1 MTSLAVRSV
10 RTVVGGVWLYEGL
23 WKKVLGRSPQERA
36 ILESVPGL
44 SADGARAATLGL
56 GIAESALAA
65 WVFSGRRP
73 RACAIVQ
80 TGLVVGMNAG
90 GLAVGRQHIPDPAG
104 LLARNA
110 GFLGLVW
117 AGSAAR

>member
-1 MTSLAVRSV
+1 VTSLAVRSV
-10 RTVVGGVWLYEGL
+10 RTVVSGVWLYEGL
-23 WKKVLGRSPQERA
+23 WKKVLARSPQETA
-36 ILESVPGL
+36 IVGSVPGL
-44 SADGARAATLGL
+44 SADGARAATVGL
-56 GIAESALAA
+56 GIAETVLAA
-65 WVFSGRRP
+65 WVLSGRRP

-110 GFLGLVW
+110 GFLALVW
-117 AGSAAR
+117 AGSATR

>member
-1 MTSLAVRSV
+1 VTSFAVRSV
-10 RTVVGGVWLYEGL
+10 RTAVGGVWLYEGL
-23 WKKVLGRSPQERA
+23 WKKVLGRSSQETA

-44 SADGARAATLGL
+44 SADGARAVTVGL
-56 GIAESALAA
+56 GITETVLAA
-65 WVFSGRRP
+65 WVLSGRRP

-80 TGLVVGMNAG
+80 SGLVVGMNAG

-110 GFLGLVW
+110 GFLALVW
-117 AGSAAR
+117 AGSASR